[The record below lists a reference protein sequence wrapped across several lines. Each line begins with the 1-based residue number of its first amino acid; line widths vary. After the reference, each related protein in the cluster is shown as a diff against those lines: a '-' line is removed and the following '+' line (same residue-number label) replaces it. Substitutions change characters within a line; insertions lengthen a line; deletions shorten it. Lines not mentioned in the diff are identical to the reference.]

1 MEGALKAEIIRDPTR
16 FVVADEELPVTLL
29 DLHHSGKS
37 LLLITNSDWTYTRA
51 MMAFAFDPYLP
62 KGKTWRDLFEL
73 VVVDA
78 RKPSFFTDAY
88 PILELVDEEGLMRPV
103 TGKLRSGGVY
113 FGGNARLIEAHLG
126 VPGEDI
132 LYVGDHVFA
141 DVHVT
146 KDVLR
151 WRTALVIR
159 ELEQEIA
166 DAEAFTEKRGQLLAL
181 MEQKT
186 GLEFRAAQLRLF
198 LQRKEHGYAP
208 LPGAARDASAV
219 RSELAA
225 LRAELEAIDVRVA
238 ELARAASELGN
249 RRWGPLLRA
258 GNDKSRMARQ
268 LERYADIYTSRVSNL
283 GYYTPFAYLRPPP
296 GSLPHDV

>member
-1 MEGALKAEIIRDPTR
+1 
-16 FVVADEELPVTLL
+16 
-29 DLHHSGKS
+29 
-37 LLLITNSDWTYTRA
+37 
-51 MMAFAFDPYLP
+51 
-62 KGKTWRDLFEL
+62 
-73 VVVDA
+73 
-78 RKPSFFTDAY
+78 
-88 PILELVDEEGLMRPV
+88 
-103 TGKLRSGGVY
+103 VY
-113 FGGNARLIEAHLG
+113 FGGNARLIEAYLG

-166 DAEAFTEKRGQLLAL
+166 DAEAFTEKRTLLLGL

-186 GLEFRAAQLRLF
+186 GLEFRASQLRLY
-198 LQRKEHGYAP
+198 LQRKELGYAQP
-208 LPGAARDASAV
+208 LGPARETGAV
-219 RSELAA
+219 RAELSA
-225 LRAELEAIDVRVA
+225 LRTELEAIDARVA
-238 ELARAASELGN
+238 DLAKAASELGN

-258 GNDKSRMARQ
+258 GSDKSRMARQ

-283 GYYTPFAYLRPPP
+283 GFYTPFAYLRPPP
-296 GSLPHDV
+296 GTLPHDVWARDTLDDCIADAASPSSWRTKQWNCPRSKFPSWASKGNGLPIENRWTPLGRCTSSSRRESPFSLWPSRRGCSAKR